1 MVRWMAPLVIRQ
13 YDICKNP
20 DRATRNRIPFFVVL
34 QSDILSTLVTVIV
47 APLVP
52 LASTVAIARLNPA
65 IELQGK
71 SYCITMQ
78 DLAGIPRKRLGAVVA
93 NVTERHTEFVAA
105 VDLIFTGI

>member
-1 MVRWMAPLVIRQ
+1 MAPLVIRQ

-52 LASTVAIARLNPA
+52 LASNVAIARLNPA